1 MPARGRLAGCA
12 AGGANIGRAKAKEM
26 SGWAIF
32 AASAAA
38 LLLCA
43 AIFFAIAVVGCGGGY
58 YNNDGSYRR
67 ATWKSSVAWTM
78 AHPAFAAYG
87 RLLLPWREGAASVTV
102 PPMSYFWM
110 CLTTGWNA
118 GAVVGGVNFMIGME
132 EAGGAR
138 FFSFYGAEEVAA
150 DAEKA
155 DTGLIYI
162 PGEAGKPFALVLPGG
177 GMTSEAVAAEG
188 FTAARALHAQGY
200 PVFILL
206 YRVSA
211 RRSWEEQ
218 EALADADLGAAL
230 RFVFQNAESLGVRA
244 DGYAVWGFSA
254 GGRLCYLWGLG
265 NEYGYAAH
273 GVPKPA
279 LAVLAYAGWHDER
292 FAGDYAAAPPTF
304 FSFSKK
310 DAVIG
315 QEKVAGIEAY
325 IAALGARGI
334 PTRVRRFRNV
344 RHGYGTGEGT
354 AAAGWMQDAFAFWE
368 ALVAE

>member
-1 MPARGRLAGCA
+1 MQGRKQKMKAWAVAAICAGV
-12 AGGANIGRAKAKEM
+12 
-26 SGWAIF
+26 
-32 AASAAA
+32 

-43 AIFFAIAVVGCGGGY
+43 AIFFAVAVVGCGGGY

-67 ATWKSSVAWTM
+67 ATWKSSISWTM
-78 AHPAFAAYG
+78 SHPAFAAYG
-87 RLLLPWREGAASVTV
+87 RLLLPWREGAASVIV

-118 GAVVGGVNFMIGME
+118 GAVVGGVNFMIERE
-132 EAGGAR
+132 EAGGAH
-138 FFSFYGAEEVAA
+138 FFNFYSAEEVAA

-200 PVFILL
+200 PVFILF
-206 YRVSA
+206 YRVGTQ
-211 RRSWEEQ
+211 RPWEEQ
-218 EALADADLGAAL
+218 EKLANADFGAAL
-230 RFVFQNAESLGVRA
+230 RFVFQNAESLGVRT
-244 DGYAVWGFSA
+244 DGYAVWGYSA

-279 LAVLAYAGWHDER
+279 LAVLAYSGWHEAR
-292 FAGDYAAAPPTF
+292 FAKDYAAAPPTYF
-304 FSFSKK
+304 CFSKK

-315 QEKVAGIEAY
+315 QENVAGIEAY
-325 IAALGARGI
+325 IAALADAGVR
-334 PTRVRRFRNV
+334 TQVRRFESAP
-344 RHGYGTGEGT
+344 HGFGTGEGT
-354 AAAGWMQDAFAFWE
+354 EAEGWMHAAFAFWE
-368 ALVAE
+368 ELLADE